1 MLCHNCSPMKSSS
14 LTKPNKPPWSLGT
27 ALGVWVVS
35 VLLSLMLPGVA
46 MIVYLLVFDQPLLKE
61 ALRGGASPPL
71 TAPVIL
77 FSLGS
82 TFIAHL
88 VILAISWQVVTGGGQ
103 RPFRATLGWGW
114 HTQFKWIH
122 AIGLALFMLLL
133 GKLFEKV
140 LPHGETDFE
149 QLLRLGLAVRVG
161 VAILAVLT
169 APIVEEVVYRG
180 ILYTALESR
189 AGDVTSIV
197 VVALLFGV
205 VHMPQY
211 QGSWAAIAAV
221 LALSLVL
228 TLLRAATGKLLP
240 CVATHFVFNG
250 IQAVALLVQPPQ
262 TPQAGPAAAV
272 ILAFQSWPW

>member
-1 MLCHNCSPMKSSS
+1 M
-14 LTKPNKPPWSLGT
+14 
-27 ALGVWVVS
+27 S
-35 VLLSLMLPGVA
+35 VLLSLVLPNIA
-46 MIVYLLVFDQPLLKE
+46 MIVYLLVFDQPQLKGLL
-61 ALRGGASPPL
+61 ASGGQPV

-77 FSLGS
+77 VSLGS
-82 TFIAHL
+82 AFIAHL
-88 VILAISWQVVTGGGQ
+88 VILAVSWQVVTGGGQ

-133 GKLFEKV
+133 GKLFEEV

-180 ILYTALESR
+180 ILYAALESR
-189 AGDVTSIV
+189 TGPVASVAVVT
-197 VVALLFGV
+197 LLFGV

-211 QGSWAAIAAV
+211 RGSWATIAAV
-221 LALSLVL
+221 LALSLLL

-250 IQAVALLVQPPQ
+250 IQAVALLVQPPRA
-262 TPQAGPAAAV
+262 PQAGPTATV
-272 ILAFQSWPW
+272 ILAFQSWLG